1 MPELTTS
8 QREILDLAQSIVKT
22 IPAGSDTGL
31 VIASLFLV
39 IEGALATSPPVARAR
54 CYEVMQRRL
63 AEMERVR

>member
-1 MPELTTS
+1 MPELNKS

-39 IEGALATSPPVARAR
+39 IEGALSTSPPAARTQ

-63 AEMERVR
+63 AEMERAR